1 MFKNMKTD
9 LISWILLIGLIVLV
23 LEISFFDGG
32 LIFSLLISAGCIY
45 IGRKKRGRTIGSVLF
60 WLGVIMAVVTVMN
73 MMAFKFFIMA
83 ILAYILFLYI
93 QSRKEPE
100 KVEPT
105 VKKPVDKP
113 LDMVIKKP
121 LLGNKLFGHGKTPDH
136 VYEWNDINI
145 QTGIG
150 DTVID
155 LSNTVLP
162 KGEAI
167 ISIRSFIGNIKIFI
181 PYEMEVS
188 VHHSV
193 LAGTAEILQHQEKRI
208 FNQNMSVQTPDY
220 ENAEQK
226 VKILTSLISGN
237 LEVKR
242 I

>member
-1 MFKNMKTD
+1 MKTD

-32 LIFSLLISAGCIY
+32 LIFSLLISAACIY
-45 IGRKKRGRTIGSVLF
+45 IGRKKRGRTIGRVLF
-60 WLGVIMAVVTVMN
+60 WIGTVTALFTVMN

-93 QSRKEPE
+93 QSRKEPR
-100 KVEPT
+100 KVEPV
-105 VKKPVDKP
+105 VKEPIDTPP
-113 LDMVIKKP
+113 LDMVIRKP
-121 LLGNKLFGHGKTPDH
+121 LLGNKLFGHEKTPDH

-162 KGEAI
+162 KGESVI
-167 ISIRSFIGNIKIFI
+167 TIRGFIGNIRIFI
-181 PYEMEVS
+181 PYDIEVS
-188 VHHSV
+188 VQHSV
-193 LAGTAEILQHQEKRI
+193 LAGTAEVLQHHEKRV
-208 FNQNMSVQTPDY
+208 FNQNISLQTSEY

-226 VKILTSLISGN
+226 VKIVTSLISGN